1 MLTKPGPV
9 VPARHGRGMRDSD
22 SRGLTPNTLSKFC
35 GRSFMLGQQ
44 ACDLVTLCLRL
55 PAVAGERHR
64 TSVNETKTETGR
76 VPWHRGTRAVHVELT
91 VSRAY
96 VTPCR
101 VALLPGLSAAA
112 PAM

>member
-1 MLTKPGPV
+1 
-9 VPARHGRGMRDSD
+9 MRDSA
-22 SRGLTPNTLSKFC
+22 SRGLTPNPLFQVLWTIVHA
-35 GRSFMLGQQ
+35 RSAGP
-44 ACDLVTLCLRL
+44 VTLGLHL

-96 VTPCR
+96 VTLCR
-101 VALLPGLSAAA
+101 VALIPGLSAAA